1 MTMAVLGSIIIG
13 ISLGMFGSGGAI
25 LTIPIL
31 MYLLAMSADL
41 AIASSL
47 AIVAGISLGGS
58 LANMAKGQ
66 VSYRHLLWFGVPG
79 MVGTYAGAWLGTL
92 VDTHLQLAVFVV
104 LMVVAAGM
112 MWRGGMSNKQ
122 TLSSQQSRGMTAIAK
137 LILDGT
143 VVGAIAGF
151 VGVGGGFLIVPALVL
166 LAGLPIVVATSTSL
180 LIIALNSITGFT
192 KYYLVYSENGLSFDW
207 GLIAVMVAGGIAGSY
222 VGRHVGQ
229 RLPQPMMQK
238 SFAVF
243 LAGMSCLVLVKSV
256 L

>member
-1 MTMAVLGSIIIG
+1 MTMAVIGAIIIG
-13 ISLGMFGSGGAI
+13 VSLGMFGSGGAI

-31 MYLLAMSADL
+31 MYLLGMSADL

-58 LANMAKGQ
+58 VVNMAKGQ

-79 MVGTYAGAWLGTL
+79 MAGTYAGAWLGTMA
-92 VDTHLQLAVFVV
+92 DTRLQLAVFVV
-104 LMVVAAGM
+104 LMVIAAAM

-122 TLSSQQSRGMTAIAK
+122 RQPSKETISMASVVK

-192 KYYLVYSENGLSFDW
+192 KYFWVYSENGLSFDW
-207 GLIAVMVAGGIAGSY
+207 GLIAVMVTGGIAGSY

-229 RLPQPMMQK
+229 RLPQSIMQK

-243 LAGMSCLVLVKSV
+243 LVGMSSLVLVKSV